1 MYFLQ
6 SVNLFEDQWSFIIL
20 RDMLLLKRSTIK
32 EFKSSREKIDD
43 HTLSKTLRKL
53 YMNGYIEILHVG
65 SSLSNYEKYIVSSK
79 GLSLLPLLME
89 LYLFSCDRFEESLL
103 SPFELNFKKEATQN
117 CTLLKKK
124 IIREYN
130 NFTQKLKI
138 EVAFS

>member
-1 MYFLQ
+1 
-6 SVNLFEDQWSFIIL
+6 
-20 RDMLLLKRSTIK
+20 MLLLKRATIK

-43 HTLSKTLRKL
+43 KILSKTLRKL
-53 YMNGYIEILHVG
+53 CMNGYIEILHDG
-65 SSLSNYEKYIVSSK
+65 SSESNCKRYIVSSK
-79 GLSLLPLLME
+79 GLSLLPILME

-124 IIREYN
+124 IIREYH
-130 NFTQKLKI
+130 NFSQKLKI

>member
-1 MYFLQ
+1 MSFLL
-6 SVNLFEDQWSFIIL
+6 SANLFEDQWSFIIL

-43 HTLSKTLRKL
+43 ETLSKTLRKL
-53 YMNGYIEILHVG
+53 YMNGYIEILYVG

-103 SPFELNFKKEATQN
+103 SPFELNFKKEATRN
-117 CTLLKKK
+117 CTLFKKK